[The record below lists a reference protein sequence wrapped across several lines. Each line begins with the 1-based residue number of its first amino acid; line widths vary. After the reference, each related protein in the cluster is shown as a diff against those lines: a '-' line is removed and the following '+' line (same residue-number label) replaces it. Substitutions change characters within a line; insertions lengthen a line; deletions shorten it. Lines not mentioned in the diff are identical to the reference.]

1 MAVYQIS
8 RIQIRR
14 GQANSGTGMPQLAS
28 GEMAWAI
35 DTQEL
40 YIGSG
45 AVSEGAPAVGNVKV
59 ITSVDLSDGG
69 NILNTLGYT
78 YQVNNTAV
86 QTGGSATTPVA
97 RTLAS
102 RLDDQVST
110 KAFGTTADGATDDTM
125 ALQRAIN
132 QLFLNPANKASN
144 ATALASGARV
154 ILTIP
159 AGTYYTSGTIYIPSY
174 AALVGAG
181 ADHTIINYNPQTF
194 NITGTASIASPTL
207 VYSGATSAMIGYIVS
222 GITGI
227 QNGTFVSAVT
237 PGVSLTLSQNA
248 LAAGTSFRLTAPG
261 PAFQFVN
268 DSATT
273 ASIGTP
279 TVEPSSTNETNQ
291 PKKIL
296 FKDLTVNTATGL
308 NTLLKLNS
316 VKDSIFE
323 NLYLRGGWTS
333 NTTSIGIAMTA
344 VSNTV
349 TCDHNIF
356 RNITANGFTYGV
368 YCAQINSVGSDIL
381 FNSFTD
387 CHIFNSLIGMS
398 FGTGFTQT
406 SNFQYGPRQTN
417 ITRTKFYNVKQQAV
431 YFGSGTGNV
440 LRVCV
445 YTNVGNN
452 GGGNQLSQYSQVYF
466 ATYGNSSVNDQSDR
480 HTDLANPS
488 TSANTLFALVPY
500 VPEVSGHSVYALLGN
515 RTITLNQTTSTYV
528 AILKLPFPWL
538 PSPTDRTTGPTGSIS
553 YNINYTYVS
562 KTAGYSRYGVLHITA
577 DTLNKQIS
585 VSDEYD
591 FTSTTQTYV
600 EQLDFIASFVDS
612 AGLTTLTN
620 PWNILISY
628 QNTTPSDTGDFT
640 YNYTATF

>member
-14 GQANSGTGMPQLAS
+14 GQANSGTGLPQLAS

-59 ITSVDLSDGG
+59 ITSIDLADGG
-69 NILNTLGYT
+69 NILSTLGYT
-78 YQVNNTAV
+78 YQVNNTAI
-86 QTGGSATTPVA
+86 QTGTSATSPVA

-110 KAFGTTADGATDDTM
+110 KSFGTVADGATDDTA

-132 QLFLNPANKASN
+132 QLFLNSANRASN
-144 ATALASGARV
+144 ATALASGTRV

-159 AGTYYTSGTIYIPSY
+159 AGTYYTSSTIYIPSY

-194 NITGTASIASPTL
+194 SITGSTSIGSPTL
-207 VYSGATSAMIGYIVS
+207 IYSGANSSMIGYNVT
-222 GITGI
+222 GVTGI
-227 QNGTFVSAVT
+227 QNGTFVSSVT
-237 PGVSLTLSQNA
+237 PGVSLTLSQHA
-248 LAAGTSFRLTAPG
+248 LTVGTSFTLTAPG

-268 DSATT
+268 DSATI
-273 ASIGTP
+273 ASIGTG
-279 TVEPSSTNETNQ
+279 TVEPTTTNETNQ
-291 PKKIL
+291 PRKIL
-296 FKDLTVNTATGL
+296 MQGLTVNTTTGL
-308 NTLLKLNS
+308 NTLLQMNS

-323 NLYLRGGWTS
+323 NMYLRGGWTS
-333 NTTSIGIAMTA
+333 NTTSIGITMTA
-344 VSNTV
+344 INNTV
-349 TCDHNIF
+349 TCEHNIF

-368 YCAQINSVGSDIL
+368 YSAQLNSIGSDIL

-387 CHIFNSLIGMS
+387 CHIFNALIGMYI
-398 FGTGFTQT
+398 GVGYAYTN
-406 SNFQYGPRQTN
+406 NFQYGPRQTN
-417 ITRTKFYNVKQQAV
+417 ITRTKFYNIKQQAV
-431 YFGSGTGNV
+431 YFGAGTGNI
-440 LRVCV
+440 LRDCV

-480 HTDLANPS
+480 HSDLANPS
-488 TSANTLFALVPY
+488 TSSNTLFALIPY
-500 VPEVSGHSVYALLGN
+500 VPEVSGHSVYTMLGN
-515 RTITLNQTTSTYV
+515 RTITLTQTTSTYV

-538 PSPTDRTTGPTGSIS
+538 PSPSDRTTGPTGSIS

-562 KTAGYSRYGVLHITA
+562 STAGYSRYGVIHITA
-577 DTLNKQIS
+577 DTVNKQIS

-600 EQLDFIASFVDS
+600 EQLDFQATFVDN

-628 QNTTPSDTGDFT
+628 QNTTPSDTGTFT
-640 YNYTATF
+640 YNYTSTF

>member
-14 GQANSGTGMPQLAS
+14 GQANSGTGLPQLAS

-59 ITSVDLSDGG
+59 ITNIDLADGG
-69 NILNTLGYT
+69 NILSTLGYT
-78 YQVNNTAV
+78 YQVNNSAI
-86 QTGGSATTPVA
+86 QTGISATAPVA

-110 KAFGTTADGATDDTM
+110 KSFGTIADGATDDTA

-132 QLFLNPANKASN
+132 QLFLNPANQASN
-144 ATALASGARV
+144 ATSLASGTRV

-181 ADHTIINYNPQTF
+181 AEHTIINYNPQTF
-194 NITGTASIASPTL
+194 SITGSTSIGSPTL
-207 VYSGATSAMIGYIVS
+207 IYSSASASLIGFRVT
-222 GITGI
+222 GTGI
-227 QNGTFVSAVT
+227 QNGTFVSSVT
-237 PGVSLTLSQNA
+237 PGVSITLSQNA
-248 LAAGTSFRLTAPG
+248 QTSATSFTLTAPG

-268 DSATT
+268 DSATIT
-273 ASIGTP
+273 SIGTSTIEP
-279 TVEPSSTNETNQ
+279 TTTNETNQ
-291 PKKIL
+291 PKKL
-296 FKDLTVNTATGL
+296 LMKDLTINTTTGL
-308 NTLLKLNS
+308 NTLLQMNA

-323 NLYLRGGWTS
+323 NIYLRGGWTS

-344 VSNTV
+344 INNTT
-349 TCDHNIF
+349 TCEHNIF

-368 YCAQINSVGSDIL
+368 YSAQINSIGSDIL

-387 CHIFNSLIGMS
+387 CNIFNCLIGVYLGS
-398 FGTGFTQT
+398 GYAYTN
-406 SNFQYGPRQTN
+406 NFQYGPRQTN
-417 ITRTKFYNVKQQAV
+417 ISRTRFYNIKQQAV
-431 YFGSGTGNV
+431 YLGAGSGNI
-440 LRVCV
+440 LRDCV

-452 GGGNQLSQYSQVYF
+452 GGGNQLSQFSQVYF

-488 TSANTLFALVPY
+488 TSANTLFALIPY
-500 VPEVSGHSVYALLGN
+500 VPEVSGHAVYSMLGN
-515 RTITLNQTTSTYV
+515 RTLTLNQTTSTYV
-528 AILKLPFPWL
+528 SILKLPFPWL
-538 PSPTDRTTGPTGSIS
+538 PTPADRTTGPTGSIS

-562 KTAGYSRYGVLHITA
+562 STAGYSRYGVIHITA
-577 DTLNKQIS
+577 DTVNKQIS

-600 EQLDFIASFVDS
+600 EQLDFQASFVDS
-612 AGLTTLTN
+612 AGLTTLTT

-628 QNTTPSDTGDFT
+628 QNTTPSDTGTFT
-640 YNYTATF
+640 YNYTSTF

>member
-14 GQANSGTGMPQLAS
+14 GQANSGTGLPQLAS

-59 ITSVDLSDGG
+59 ITNIDLADGG
-69 NILNTLGYT
+69 NILSTLGYT
-78 YQVNNTAV
+78 YQVNNSAI
-86 QTGGSATTPVA
+86 QTGTSATAPVA

-110 KAFGTTADGATDDTM
+110 KSFGTIADGATDDTA

-144 ATALASGARV
+144 ATALASGTRV

-159 AGTYYTSGTIYIPSY
+159 AGTYYTTSTIYIPSY

-181 ADHTIINYNPQTF
+181 AEHTIINYSPQTF
-194 NITGTASIASPTL
+194 NITGSTSIGSPTL
-207 VYSGATSAMIGYIVS
+207 IYSGANSSVIGYRVT
-222 GITGI
+222 GTGI
-227 QNGTFVSAVT
+227 QNGTFVSSVSA
-237 PGVSLTLSQNA
+237 GVNLVLSQNA
-248 LAAGTSFRLTAPG
+248 QSAATSFTLTAPG

-268 DSATT
+268 DSATIT
-273 ASIGTP
+273 SIGTS
-279 TVEPSSTNETNQ
+279 TVEPTTTNETNQ
-291 PKKIL
+291 PKKL
-296 FKDLTVNTATGL
+296 LMKDLTINTTTGL
-308 NTLLKLNS
+308 NTLLQMNA

-323 NLYLRGGWTS
+323 NIYLKGGWTS

-344 VSNTV
+344 INNTT
-349 TCDHNIF
+349 TCEHNIF

-368 YCAQINSVGSDIL
+368 YSAQINSIGSDIL

-387 CHIFNSLIGMS
+387 CNIFNCLIGMYI
-398 FGTGFTQT
+398 GVDYAYT
-406 SNFQYGPRQTN
+406 SNFKYGPRQTN
-417 ITRTKFYNVKQQAV
+417 ITRTKFYNIKQQAV
-431 YFGSGTGNV
+431 YFGSGSGNI
-440 LRVCV
+440 LRDCV

-452 GGGNQLSQYSQVYF
+452 GGGNQLSQFSQVYF

-488 TSANTLFALVPY
+488 TSANTLFALIPY
-500 VPEVSGHSVYALLGN
+500 VPEVSGHAVYSMLGN
-515 RTITLNQTTSTYV
+515 RTLTLNQTTSTYV
-528 AILKLPFPWL
+528 SILKLPFPWL
-538 PSPTDRTTGPTGSIS
+538 PTPADRTTGPTGSIS

-562 KTAGYSRYGVLHITA
+562 STAGYSRYGTMHITA
-577 DTLNKQIS
+577 DTVNKQIS

-600 EQLDFIASFVDS
+600 EQLDFQASFVDS

-628 QNTTPSDTGDFT
+628 QNTTPSDTGTFT
-640 YNYTATF
+640 YNYTSTF

>member
-1 MAVYQIS
+1 
-8 RIQIRR
+8 
-14 GQANSGTGMPQLAS
+14 
-28 GEMAWAI
+28 MAWAI

-59 ITSVDLSDGG
+59 ITNIDLADGG

-78 YQVNNTAV
+78 YQVNNTAI
-86 QTGGSATTPVA
+86 QTGASATSPVA

-110 KAFGTTADGATDDTM
+110 KAFGTVADGATDNTA

-132 QLFLNPANKASN
+132 QLFLNPANRASN
-144 ATALASGARV
+144 ATALASGTRV

-194 NITGTASIASPTL
+194 SITGSTSIGSPTL
-207 VYSGATSAMIGYIVS
+207 IYSGANASMLGYKVT
-222 GITGI
+222 GVTGI
-227 QNGTFVSAVT
+227 QNGTFVSSVT

-248 LAAGTSFRLTAPG
+248 LAVGTSFTLTAPG

-268 DSATT
+268 DSATP
-273 ASIGTP
+273 ASIGTG
-279 TVEPSSTNETNQ
+279 TVEPTTTNETNQ
-291 PKKIL
+291 PRKIL
-296 FKDLTVNTATGL
+296 MKELTVNTTTGL
-308 NTLLKLNS
+308 NTLLQMNS

-323 NLYLRGGWTS
+323 NIYLRGGWIS

-344 VSNTV
+344 INNTV
-349 TCDHNIF
+349 TCEHNIF
-356 RNITANGFTYGV
+356 RNITANGFTYVV
-368 YCAQINSVGSDIL
+368 YSAQINSIGSDIL

-387 CHIFNSLIGMS
+387 CHFINALIGMYL
-398 FGTGFTQT
+398 GVGYTYT

-417 ITRTKFYNVKQQAV
+417 ITRTKFYNIKQQAV
-431 YFGSGTGNV
+431 YFGAGTGNI
-440 LRVCV
+440 LRDCV

-480 HTDLANPS
+480 HSDLANPS

-500 VPEVSGHSVYALLGN
+500 VPEVSGHSVYTLLGN

-538 PSPTDRTTGPTGSIS
+538 PSPSDRTTGPTGSIS

-562 KTAGYSRYGVLHITA
+562 STAGYSRCGVMHITA
-577 DTLNKQIS
+577 DTVNKQIS
-585 VSDEYD
+585 LSDEYD

-600 EQLDFIASFVDS
+600 EQLDFQATFVDN

-628 QNTTPSDTGDFT
+628 QNTTPSDTGTFT
-640 YNYTATF
+640 YNYTSTF